1 MLVLQADHFNGRIQV
16 FTMDGEP
23 VFKFGDSG
31 PERLD
36 HPTSC
41 VCYDEKFFVTD
52 RNNNCVKVFDGKGR
66 FLYKFG
72 EKGNGDGQ
80 LNSPYGLCVD
90 KYGNLLVC
98 DPGNGR
104 IQQFSSEGTF
114 TGKTSAKVTLR
125 GPYGVATMLDDRI
138 LISEYHKNEVKIWR

>member
-1 MLVLQADHFNGRIQV
+1 
-16 FTMDGEP
+16 MDGEP

-36 HPTSC
+36 HPLSC
-41 VCYDEKFFVTD
+41 VCYEEKFFVTD
-52 RNNNCVKVFDGKGR
+52 KNNNCVKVFDGKGQ

-98 DPGNGR
+98 DPRNGR
-104 IQQFSSEGTF
+104 IQQFSLEGTF
-114 TGKTSAKVTLR
+114 TGKTSAKVTLE
-125 GPYGVATMLDDRI
+125 GLWGVATMPDDRI
-138 LISEYHKNEVKIWR
+138 LISEYRKEELKILR